1 MFFDE
6 YNLFKLGSIHF
17 YQNVRGSIKYN
28 SKYNSE
34 EIYECYECGSL
45 VISKKQHAIWHEK
58 IENYND

>member
-6 YNLFKLGSIHF
+6 YDLFKLGSIHF
-17 YQNVRGSIKYN
+17 HQNVIGPI
-28 SKYNSE
+28 KYNSE

-58 IENYND
+58 IENHND